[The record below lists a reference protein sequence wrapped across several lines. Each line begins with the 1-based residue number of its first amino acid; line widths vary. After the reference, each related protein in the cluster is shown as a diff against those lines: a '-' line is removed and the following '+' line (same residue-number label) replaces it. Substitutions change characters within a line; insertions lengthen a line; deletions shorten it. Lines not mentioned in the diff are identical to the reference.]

1 MIIVI
6 SLRVHAFID
15 GLTKYW
21 KSCSFFFLRKM
32 ATLKETFSA
41 QLHDLQA
48 DIDKYM
54 EQSKTLGAENEELKE
69 KGEMLSHDVREL

>member
-1 MIIVI
+1 
-6 SLRVHAFID
+6 
-15 GLTKYW
+15 
-21 KSCSFFFLRKM
+21 M

-48 DIDKYM
+48 DINKYM

-69 KGEMLSHDVREL
+69 KGEMLSHDVR

>member
-1 MIIVI
+1 
-6 SLRVHAFID
+6 
-15 GLTKYW
+15 
-21 KSCSFFFLRKM
+21 M

-69 KGEMLSHDVREL
+69 KGEMLSHDVRELWM

>member
-1 MIIVI
+1 
-6 SLRVHAFID
+6 
-15 GLTKYW
+15 
-21 KSCSFFFLRKM
+21 M

-69 KGEMLSHDVREL
+69 KGEMLKYHMARMSCEL